1 MRVSGRA
8 FATPMAI
15 TTFLVMANTTGW
27 FRKMEAKFRSYNQAY
42 VY

>member
-15 TTFLVMANTTGW
+15 TKNVVLTYTTGW